1 MSPSSS
7 TAPGQPTEETPTLHL
22 ARWTVTSGSNVNS
35 RGAVVI
41 ASGDHQWEA
50 ASEGNGAVD
59 AMFRAIDRALADVL
73 TGHPRL
79 LSYDVHAVAE
89 GPDAEGRVTVSIAPP
104 SGAAGARGTGRYTG
118 ESTSAN
124 IIAASIEAYIA
135 ALNLLL
141 AEEHWAGATED
152 AGNRKRAA
160 IAAKDAKAS
169 RAELDEEAG
178 RIDTTEWFNQ

>member
-1 MSPSSS
+1 MTTDATSQAQAEDS
-7 TAPGQPTEETPTLHL
+7 ADALHL
-22 ARWTVTSGSNVNS
+22 ARWTVTSGSNANS

-50 ASEGNGAVD
+50 SAEGNGAVD
-59 AMFRAIDRALADVL
+59 ALFRAVDRALAGVL

-104 SGAAGARGTGRYTG
+104 SDASGPRGSGRYTG
-118 ESTSAN
+118 EIVSTN
-124 IIAASIEAYIA
+124 IIAASIEAYIDA
-135 ALNLLL
+135 INELL
-141 AEEHWAGATED
+141 AEEHWAGATET
-152 AGNRKRAA
+152 AGNRKRARVSA
-160 IAAKDAKAS
+160 PAAKAQ

-178 RIDTTEWFNQ
+178 AIDTTDWFNH